1 MYGSRSDEDEPDDA
15 AALRAL
21 AAAPDE
27 EPEPPPRPEPEPA
40 LEETTQ
46 PIPRVADEQPAT
58 QPWGPPRTPPDGLPV
73 GEQSL
78 ESLRPA
84 TAEQVAAYVQHL
96 GTVIDDSMLLRPYV
110 RTRGRTHAAADLP
123 IEALVMGVPSID
135 HTQMAAEHRQVH
147 SLCTE
152 PRSVAEVAAYSRLP
166 IGSARVI
173 IGDMLGLGL
182 LVLCS
187 NTVTAGSPSVELMAR
202 VREGLRNL

>member
-1 MYGSRSDEDEPDDA
+1 MYGSRSDEDEGDDA
-15 AALRAL
+15 ADMRAL
-21 AAAPDE
+21 GAMEAGEKPAPV
-27 EPEPPPRPEPEPA
+27 PEPA
-40 LEETTQ
+40 PEQAEITR
-46 PIPRVADEQPAT
+46 PIPRVADQE
-58 QPWGPPRTPPDGLPV
+58 RTADHP
-73 GEQSL
+73 SL
-78 ESLRPA
+78 ENLRPA
-84 TAEQVAAYVQHL
+84 TAEQVAAYVEHL

-110 RTRGRTHAAADLP
+110 RTGGRTRADADLP

-135 HTQMAAEHRQVH
+135 HTLMAAEHRQVH

-187 NTVTAGSPSVELMAR
+187 NQVTAESPSVELMAR

>member
-1 MYGSRSDEDEPDDA
+1 VDLFGMYGSRSDEDESDDE

-21 AAAPDE
+21 PEAVAVA
-27 EPEPPPRPEPEPA
+27 EPKPEPERHEPGEVTSPIRRVTDDEPGELLPA
-40 LEETTQ
+40 
-46 PIPRVADEQPAT
+46 RPAGQT
-58 QPWGPPRTPPDGLPV
+58 GEHPSLDG
-73 GEQSL
+73 
-78 ESLRPA
+78 LRPA
-84 TAEQVAAYVQHL
+84 TAEQVAAYVEHL
-96 GTVIDDSMLLRPYV
+96 GTVMDESMLLRPYV
-110 RTRGRTHAAADLP
+110 RTGGRTHAIADLP

-135 HTQMAAEHRQVH
+135 HTRMAAEHRHVH

-187 NTVTAGSPSVELMAR
+187 STVTAESPSVELMAR